1 MASKLGRNAFTVQES
16 VNMDS
21 FSEWNYQQLDMS
33 GDLGG
38 GESGA
43 VDHTLTYPTSS
54 NPAKKIVIYD
64 TDGTMDDDDQFI
76 VYLNGETDSQKGI
89 VIDGGRNLP
98 FTITGILITN
108 VQITLAA
115 GLTDAS
121 DALDVISFH

>member
-16 VNMDS
+16 VNMDV
-21 FSEWNYQQLDMS
+21 FSNWNYQQLDMS
-33 GDLGG
+33 GGG
-38 GESGA
+38 GGGA
-43 VDHTLTYPTSS
+43 VDTTLTYPTSS

-64 TDGTMDDDDQFI
+64 TDGTMDNDDQFV

-98 FTITGILITN
+98 FTITGLLITN
-108 VQITLAA
+108 VQITLAS

-121 DALDVISFH
+121 DVLDVISFH

>member
-1 MASKLGRNAFTVQES
+1 MASKLGHNAFTVQES
-16 VNMDS
+16 VNMDV
-21 FSEWNYQQLDMS
+21 FSDWNYQQLDMS
-33 GDLGG
+33 GGG
-38 GESGA
+38 GSGA
-43 VDHTLTYPTSS
+43 VDFTLTYPTSS

-98 FTITGILITN
+98 FTITGLLITN
-108 VQITLAA
+108 VQITLAS

-121 DALDVISFH
+121 DVLDVISFH